1 MTYSQSGDYLLPN
14 ITLTE
19 ETGELLSK
27 YGIMRMIYLREHRPI
42 LYTMLTLQ
50 EKLYPHCLEIE
61 ITATERLTTIMTDL
75 LKENPPPDKSIDPMA
90 WTVHMNSLKAQA
102 EEIILTELI
111 YD

>member
-1 MTYSQSGDYLLPN
+1 MTYSRSRDYLLPN
-14 ITLTE
+14 ISLTE

-27 YGIMRMIYLREHRPI
+27 YGLMRMTYLREHRPI
-42 LYTMLTLQ
+42 LYTTLTLQ

-61 ITATERLTTIMTDL
+61 ITATERLNQLMTDL
-75 LKENPPPDKSIDPMA
+75 QLQTPPPDKSIDPMA

-102 EEIILTELI
+102 EETILAELI